1 MKTYTHTSRFLNL
14 HSIKEMVMLFV
25 HFQPFFYVHVVQT
38 HLGTE
43 SVCLCA
49 PTDIS
54 SGFHY
59 YNKHLYRVYY
69 GIKEMD
75 FFW

>member
-1 MKTYTHTSRFLNL
+1 M
-14 HSIKEMVMLFV
+14 
-25 HFQPFFYVHVVQT
+25 
-38 HLGTE
+38 
-43 SVCLCA
+43 CLCA

-75 FFW
+75 FFLVAIMEKLFKVFEYHFSGINYRQL